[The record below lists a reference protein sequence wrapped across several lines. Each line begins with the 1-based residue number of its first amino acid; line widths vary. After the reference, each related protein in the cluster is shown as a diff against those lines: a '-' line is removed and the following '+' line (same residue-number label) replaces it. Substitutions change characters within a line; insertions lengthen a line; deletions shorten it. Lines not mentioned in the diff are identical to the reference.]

1 MSLRDRW
8 RHLIDT
14 LLPTHKSR
22 VAIVVLLGVVAGI
35 GSYLVYMSRVW
46 SYAGDDPATCINCHV
61 MEPYYATWMHSSHGI
76 ETTCNDC
83 HVPHDSFVR
92 KYFFKAT
99 DGLRHS
105 YVFTMRGEPQSMK
118 AIPESQKVIYE
129 NCIRCHSQLNQ
140 EFVKTGMLRGALS
153 PTGRRWP
160 AGTATVMYLTA
171 ESIAS
176 PIHPMLSSPSPRAQS
191 PTGSRERKRVTSTN
205 KATPL
210 SHISAL

>member
-1 MSLRDRW
+1 MSLRDHW
-8 RHLIDT
+8 RRLVDT
-14 LLPTHKSR
+14 LLPTYKSR

-61 MEPYYATWMHSSHGI
+61 MEPYYATWMHSSHGT

-129 NCIRCHSQLNQ
+129 NCIRCHS
-140 EFVKTGMLRGALS
+140 
-153 PTGRRWP
+153 
-160 AGTATVMYLTA
+160 
-171 ESIAS
+171 
-176 PIHPMLSSPSPRAQS
+176 
-191 PTGSRERKRVTSTN
+191 
-205 KATPL
+205 
-210 SHISAL
+210 

>member
-140 EFVKTGMLRGALS
+140 EFVKTGMLSGASITDGTEMACWDCHRDVPHGGVNSLS
-153 PTGRRWP
+153 NTPNAIVP
-160 AGTATVMYLTA
+160 FPK
-171 ESIAS
+171 S
-176 PIHPMLSSPSPRAQS
+176 PVPDWIKRAKKS
-191 PTGSRERKRVTSTN
+191 N
-205 KATPL
+205 L
-210 SHISAL
+210 D